1 MNQPIK
7 DLIAAANATNCHCAT
22 LLHIIANKPSLDP
35 SFMPITDLL
44 QAANHFMKVGHRIEM
59 RGVISAQLYE
69 LANTDFAA
77 ANALVNAL
85 SENDDLRLQ
94 LDAVLLV
101 VIMWRSTKQAA

>member
-1 MNQPIK
+1 MNEK
-7 DLIAAANATNCHCAT
+7 TLELIALANKACHCQT
-22 LLHIIANKPSLDP
+22 LLNVIGDKPSLDP
-35 SFMPITDLL
+35 SFMPLESLIKSE
-44 QAANHFMKVGHRIEM
+44 NKFEKVGHRISM

-85 SENDDLRLQ
+85 GEHDDLRLQ

-101 VIMWRSTKQAA
+101 VIMWRGRKQA